1 MANFN
6 NENNSHNH
14 NHECWEGVCPVCGN
28 KLHAMDEQ
36 YRLLTEDK
44 MWDRI
49 GSPVK
54 CGRCWSNLIVN
65 EYFQLEVD
73 PDNLWDKM
81 DVA

>member
-1 MANFN
+1 MANCN
-6 NENNSHNH
+6 NEHNH
-14 NHECWEGVCPVCGN
+14 YHNCWEGICPVCGN
-28 KLHAMDEQ
+28 KLHGMDEQ
-36 YRLLTEDK
+36 YHLLTEDR

-49 GSPVK
+49 GTPTK

-65 EYFQLEVD
+65 EYFELEVD